1 MTVEHVSGKKV
12 GDIMLFALSTC
23 GWCRK
28 TRELLQELG
37 VDYSY
42 EYVDLIQGPRRE
54 EVLKTIEHWNP
65 SGSFP
70 TIVLNNKKCIVGY
83 NPDAI
88 KQELSGG

>member
-1 MTVEHVSGKKV
+1 MTVEHIPGKKV
-12 GDIMLFALSTC
+12 GDIMLYALSTC

-28 TRELLQELG
+28 TKELLQEMG

-42 EYVDLIQGPRRE
+42 EYVDLLQNPRRE
-54 EVLKTIEHWNP
+54 EVFKIVERWNP

-70 TIVLNNKKCIVGY
+70 TVIINNNKCIVGY

-88 KQELSGG
+88 KQELGR